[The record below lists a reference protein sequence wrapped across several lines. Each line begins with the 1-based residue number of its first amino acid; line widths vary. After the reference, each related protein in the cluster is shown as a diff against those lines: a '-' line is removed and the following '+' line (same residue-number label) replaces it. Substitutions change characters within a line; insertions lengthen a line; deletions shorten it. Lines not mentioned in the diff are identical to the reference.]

1 MLGVVLI
8 QLYVDAVDG
17 IFGYFLNGYTGIWIQ
32 HTTQQIQASTV
43 SYKCAK
49 RKNDTF
55 REFHLIRISYS
66 KFSTTHG
73 ITNNKKFSFQRIES
87 QTMDTYDTAA
97 VLTLVPPVDTPLP
110 DNDMGGNPDDTLDLL
125 VSPGVAQSGSPYGGM
140 LMIDRSSIFAACCCC
155 TKYDAVKLP
164 RLHCS
169 KFMLDTTA
177 PSA

>member
-1 MLGVVLI
+1 M
-8 QLYVDAVDG
+8 
-17 IFGYFLNGYTGIWIQ
+17 
-32 HTTQQIQASTV
+32 H
-43 SYKCAK
+43 
-49 RKNDTF
+49 
-55 REFHLIRISYS
+55 
-66 KFSTTHG
+66 
-73 ITNNKKFSFQRIES
+73 
-87 QTMDTYDTAA
+87 TYDTAA

-164 RLHCS
+164 RLYCS